1 MDLLANQSL
10 LGQNGV
16 QALRVGVLPREE
28 GIRATCRSQKKD
40 LGAFEELGV
49 GKIGKHFAEDSTGD

>member
-1 MDLLANQSL
+1 M
-10 LGQNGV
+10 
-16 QALRVGVLPREE
+16 RVGVLPREE